1 MVGGEHSQ
9 KFRSLALTV
18 GETQCCEDIF
28 TKDDNVMTFFP
39 QNLLLLFRQNSLFLV
54 QVLGLKGPKAKF

>member
-28 TKDDNVMTFFP
+28 TKDDNVMTFFLKI
-39 QNLLLLFRQNSLFLV
+39 NYCY
-54 QVLGLKGPKAKF
+54 LGKIVYF